1 MDIVVNNRQRR
12 VPVRLP
18 WLRQAAKAAL
28 AECLHHSNDGLFAL
42 KQLPAVE
49 VAIVSDAMI
58 SRVHQEFM
66 NIPGPTDVITFD
78 HGEIVVSAETAAAY
92 AKQHGHGV
100 DDELA
105 LYIVHGLLHL
115 NGYDDQTAV
124 EKKRMFRV
132 QEKVWRKVC
141 AVIATK
147 EVGGESA
154 RVAP

>member
-12 VPVRLP
+12 VALRLP

-28 AECLHHSNDGLFAL
+28 AECLHHSDDGLFAL

-49 VAIVSDAMI
+49 VAVVTDEVIGQIHLD
-58 SRVHQEFM
+58 FM
-66 NIPGPTDVITFD
+66 NIAGPTDVITFE
-78 HGEIVVSAETAAAY
+78 HGEIVLSAETAATY
-92 AKQHGHGV
+92 AAQHRHSV

-115 NGYDDQTAV
+115 NGYDDQTAPA
-124 EKKRMFRV
+124 KKRMFRV
-132 QEKVWRKVC
+132 QEKVWRKVR
-141 AVIATK
+141 AVLAAK

-154 RVAP
+154 RLAP